1 MGREKP
7 RSSVAN
13 VVEAPPQSKPAL
25 RDHNRWV
32 EARAQ
37 ADCLYGEDRF
47 KKIEETLPCESTLD
61 KEQFRP
67 RLREIAVDYIYHFR
81 KKTEAA
87 RNKQERVQLTN
98 TAKQLEDALGK
109 IRQLDYSNAGR
120 WLPDAARNAS
130 VALRQIEFFLPNGES
145 VAKLLNRAK
154 EDILTPSRGRPE
166 STVPAQRRLLH
177 LFHEANG
184 RSALSSSRVSKSS
197 DDICEEVF
205 DEFTKFANA
214 FSEPLREAGFDVPDP
229 SRGQAAKLLN
239 RRRKPRRRKR

>member
-1 MGREKP
+1 MGRQKP
-7 RSSVAN
+7 QRPAAN
-13 VVEAPPQSKPAL
+13 ITKVLTPNEPAW
-25 RDHNRWV
+25 RENNRWV

-37 ADCLYGEDRF
+37 ADCLYDEDRL

-61 KEQFRP
+61 KVQFRP
-67 RLREIAVDYIYHFR
+67 RLREIAVDYIYHFQ
-81 KKTEAA
+81 KKAEAA
-87 RNKQERVQLTN
+87 RNTQERVQLENAAT
-98 TAKQLEDALGK
+98 QLNDALGN
-109 IRQLDYSNAGR
+109 IRQLDRCNAGR

-145 VAKLLNRAK
+145 VLKLLSRAK
-154 EDILTPSRGRPE
+154 DDIPTPNRGRPE

-184 RSALSSSRVSKSS
+184 RSALSSGRASKSS
-197 DDICEEVF
+197 DGTCEEVF

-214 FSEPLREAGFDVPDP
+214 FFEPLREAGFDVPDP

>member
-1 MGREKP
+1 MGREIP
-7 RSSVAN
+7 RGSVAN
-13 VVEAPPQSKPAL
+13 IVEAPTQSKPAW

-37 ADCLYGEDRF
+37 ADSLYEEDRL
-47 KKIEETLPCESTLD
+47 KRIEETLPCESTLD
-61 KEQFRP
+61 NVQFR
-67 RLREIAVDYIYHFR
+67 RKLREIAGDYIYYFQQ
-81 KKTEAA
+81 KAETA

-98 TAKQLEDALGK
+98 AATQLNDALDN
-109 IRQLDYSNAGR
+109 IRQLDRFNAGR

-154 EDILTPSRGRPE
+154 DDIPPPNRGRPE
-166 STVPAQRRLLH
+166 ETVPAHRRLLH

-184 RSALSSSRVSKSS
+184 RSALSSGRASKSS
-197 DDICEEVF
+197 DDTCEEVF
-205 DEFTKFANA
+205 DEFMKFANA
-214 FSEPLREAGFDVPDP
+214 FFEPLREAGFNVPNP